1 MQIKCV
7 FLFSWIMAFAVSF
20 ELSSCLGSRSLSAAR
35 DGGGRVWEPQ
45 LPDNQM
51 WMNCLQDLDG
61 LRESPP
67 LTVLL
72 RAFQNECMKIWSLLR
87 SGKFSCHT
95 NRQPIRGPDGRRD
108 LNKCLMCQRLLW
120 VSAPRSPGPARAV
133 CSYPAN
139 QWTQQCFVSLEDV
152 E

>member
-7 FLFSWIMAFAVSF
+7 FLFSWIMALAMSF
-20 ELSSCLGSRSLSAAR
+20 ELSAHCSQGKKSSECSKGWGR
-35 DGGGRVWEPQ
+35 RVWQP
-45 LPDNQM
+45 PDNQM

-120 VSAPRSPGPARAV
+120 VLAPQSPGPARAV
-133 CSYPAN
+133 CSCPAN
-139 QWTQQCFVSLEDV
+139 QWTQQFFLFL
-152 E
+152 